1 MLEKDLVTSYVIMQ
15 TLLHHRALASI
26 NPCCTPEPFSH
37 ALHFVKRLHLQRLGM
52 ISKFLWCLPTTCK
65 PPTQNFNRFRPS
77 MHFLH
82 FFPSKKPKKRPHVTN
97 LSTFVQNRSNLTC
110 TPQISTPRAP
120 QNFSSFRVGRK
131 IDFSKTGLPD

>member
-1 MLEKDLVTSYVIMQ
+1 MLRKDLVTPYTIMQ
-15 TLLHHRALASI
+15 TLLHHRAVAVI

-52 ISKFLWCLPTTCK
+52 ISNFLCCLPTTCK

-82 FFPSKKPKKRPHVTN
+82 FFPSKKPKKARTCQILPP
-97 LSTFVQNRSNLTC
+97 LLKIVQTC
-110 TPQISTPRAP
+110 HAHLKCQLQVPQKISAP
-120 QNFSSFRVGRK
+120 S
-131 IDFSKTGLPD
+131 